1 VEEAAGGEARC
12 ERELGF
18 EKLGTG
24 SSRVVSSTRLQGS
37 DVVSRTAIRRS
48 SPHSAAVSR
57 NNSADPTVPR
67 QLPTVPS
74 LNRTGSRHPLRF
86 PFHPTTT
93 THRHHRPPPPLF

>member
-48 SPHSAAVSR
+48 SPAQ
-57 NNSADPTVPR
+57 PR
-67 QLPTVPS
+67 
-74 LNRTGSRHPLRF
+74 
-86 PFHPTTT
+86 
-93 THRHHRPPPPLF
+93 